1 MAPSFGVTP
10 NESVLPAATR
20 LLTDESNATV
30 ARGAIVE
37 ACLPLNAPTRP
48 VPQKTTWW
56 TWSFTLSLALYALLP
71 LPEVLA
77 SSHVEPSAAARTCP
91 STL

>member
-1 MAPSFGVTP
+1 MAPSLGVTP
-10 NESVLPAATR
+10 NVNSVPAATR
-20 LLTDESNATV
+20 LPAGASNATV
-30 ARGAIVE
+30 ARGALAV
-37 ACLPLNAPTRP
+37 ACWPLNAPTRP

-71 LPEVLA
+71 RPEVLA
-77 SSHVEPSAAARTCP
+77 SSHVAPSAAARTCP